1 MSALHRFLVEFDLDR
16 PGLPRGAWPLLGRDP
31 EPAADEDA
39 ADDLPAL
46 SPPEPEVDGVAEA
59 VAAAVAAALA
69 EAEADKAAALA
80 ALAALH
86 AVDLEEAR
94 ARWTAEEAAP
104 LAEGFRQ
111 GLAAL
116 EDALAEA
123 AGAAL
128 EPLIGEASRIAAIAD
143 LSRAVA
149 DLVTN
154 GTGGRIAVRGAPDL
168 VVALESALAAAGVDT
183 AAIDF
188 TPCEA
193 VEVVVTADNSG
204 IETRLDAWVQAL
216 RHRLGEP

>member
-31 EPAADEDA
+31 EPAPDEDA
-39 ADDLPAL
+39 SDDLPAL
-46 SPPEPEVDGVAEA
+46 PPPEPEVDRVAE
-59 VAAAVAAALA
+59 AVAAALA

-111 GLAAL
+111 GLAAV

-128 EPLIGEASRIAAIAD
+128 EPLIGEASRIAAIAH

-168 VVALESALAAAGVDT
+168 VVALESALSAAGVDT
-183 AAIDF
+183 AALEF
-188 TPCEA
+188 TPCES

-216 RHRLGEP
+216 RHRLGES